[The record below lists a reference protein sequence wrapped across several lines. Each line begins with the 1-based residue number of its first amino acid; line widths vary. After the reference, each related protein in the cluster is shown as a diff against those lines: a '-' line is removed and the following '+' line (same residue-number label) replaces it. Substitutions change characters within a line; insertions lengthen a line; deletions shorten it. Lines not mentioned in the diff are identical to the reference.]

1 MVSLEVKFESNINE
15 FIEEISAC
23 GNADPA
29 TITETA
35 GRQLEECN
43 AVHLLT

>member
-15 FIEEISAC
+15 LIEEISAC

-29 TITETA
+29 TIRETA

-43 AVHLLT
+43 AVHLLI